1 MKPQQKPIQ
10 HLKHQKFPSSS
21 RPEVPRPTT
30 NNDQAP
36 PEPPGFGAVAA
47 EECLAS
53 PVRSEGPGPRRTF
66 TGVRQKGDPREET
79 HWRRTM
85 GKPLI
90 KWRKKNKKH
99 HGNHGKNWNNWK
111 SNTEKIG
118 RKKLAKLKNWTRK
131 NTEKNGRKKTS
142 PQACSWSFE
151 EEHWDMPKIRI

>member
-36 PEPPGFGAVAA
+36 PEPPGFGAAAA

-90 KWRKKNKKH
+90 KWRKKT
-99 HGNHGKNWNNWK
+99 KNTMGTMAK
-111 SNTEKIG
+111 TETIENLT
-118 RKKLAKLKNWTRK
+118 RKKLG
-131 NTEKNGRKKTS
+131 EKNL
-142 PQACSWSFE
+142 PN
-151 EEHWDMPKIRI
+151 